1 MCSLSAVQW
10 LSYVPV
16 SRKHSL
22 PILLPPFADPVD
34 RPIDFHP
41 TKAPYDPRHML
52 AGVNEVVIASDS
64 GVSSPSGAAAVL
76 SGSSMDASSVWRSG
90 FLDRDSWTELLGG
103 WARTAIVGRG
113 RLGGIPVGVIAVET
127 RTVEQVIP
135 ADPAAPDSK
144 EVIQQRAGQV
154 WYPDSAFKVKPK

>member
-1 MCSLSAVQW
+1 
-10 LSYVPV
+10 
-16 SRKHSL
+16 
-22 PILLPPFADPVD
+22 
-34 RPIDFHP
+34 
-41 TKAPYDPRHML
+41 
-52 AGVNEVVIASDS
+52 
-64 GVSSPSGAAAVL
+64 
-76 SGSSMDASSVWRSG
+76 MDASSRWRSG

-113 RLGGIPVGVIAVET
+113 RLGGIPLGIIAVET

-154 WYPDSAFKVKPK
+154 WYPDSAFSQCTRKHST